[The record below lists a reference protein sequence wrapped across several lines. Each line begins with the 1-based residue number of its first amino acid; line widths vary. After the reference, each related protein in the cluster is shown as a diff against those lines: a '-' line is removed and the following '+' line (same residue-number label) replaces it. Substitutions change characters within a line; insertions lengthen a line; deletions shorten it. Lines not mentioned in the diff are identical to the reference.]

1 MMISRAKASFVRMAP
16 RKMRYV
22 LDLVRGKSVPQAYS
36 ILDRTH
42 KKASGIVRKLIMTA
56 ADAASKQHQ
65 VAAEDLKVVRI
76 FADQAG
82 IMKRF
87 RAMSLGRAGEI
98 RKRLSHVVVELD
110 RISAVRETPAAPK
123 QEKKE
128 KTSKVEASPKAAA
141 SKTRKL
147 AGASK

>member
-1 MMISRAKASFVRMAP
+1 MISRAQASFVRMAP

-22 LDLVRGKSVPQAYS
+22 LDLVRAKSVPQAFS
-36 ILDRTH
+36 ILNRTH
-42 KKASGIVRKLIMTA
+42 KKASGIIRKLLMSA
-56 ADAASKQHQ
+56 VDSAEKQHQ
-65 VAAEDLKVVRI
+65 VAMEDLKIIRI
-76 FADQAG
+76 YADQAG

-110 RISAVRETPAAPK
+110 RIKALPVKSEAAPAKQDKKSVKAEKPNTKAAPK
-123 QEKKE
+123 
-128 KTSKVEASPKAAA
+128 S
-141 SKTRKL
+141 RKL

>member
-1 MMISRAKASFVRMAP
+1 MAP

-22 LDLVRGKSVPQAYS
+22 LDLVRAKSVPQAYS
-36 ILDRTH
+36 ILNRTH
-42 KKASGIVRKLIMTA
+42 KKASGIIRKLIMTA

-65 VAAEDLKVVRI
+65 VAAEDLKI
-76 FADQAG
+76 TKIYADQAG

-110 RISAVRETPAAPK
+110 RIKALPAAPAAPK
-123 QEKKE
+123 QDDKK
-128 KTSKVEASPKAAA
+128 KAVKVEAPKKSAA
-141 SKTRKL
+141 SKPRKL

>member
-1 MMISRAKASFVRMAP
+1 MISRAQASFVRMAP

-22 LDLVRGKSVPQAYS
+22 LDLVRAQSVPQAYS
-36 ILDRTH
+36 ILNRTH
-42 KKASGIVRKLIMTA
+42 KKASGIIRKLIMTA
-56 ADAASKQHQ
+56 VDAAEKQHQ
-65 VAAEDLKVVRI
+65 AAAGDLKI
-76 FADQAG
+76 SKIYADQAG

-110 RISAVRETPAAPK
+110 RVSAAPSK
-123 QEKKE
+123 SAPASTDKK
-128 KTSKVEASPKAAA
+128 SAKVRTPQTAA
-141 SKTRKL
+141 SQTRKL

>member
-1 MMISRAKASFVRMAP
+1 MAP

-22 LDLVRGKSVPQAYS
+22 LDIVRGKSVPQAYS
-36 ILDRTH
+36 ILSRTH
-42 KKASGIVRKLIMTA
+42 KKASEIVRKLIMTA
-56 ADAASKQHQ
+56 VDSAEKQHQ
-65 VAAEDLKVVRI
+65 IAMEDLKITRLY
-76 FADQAG
+76 ADQAG

-110 RISAVRETPAAPK
+110 RISPAPKAPAAAK
-123 QEKKE
+123 QEKK
-128 KTSKVEASPKAAA
+128 SVKAATPKNA
-141 SKTRKL
+141 TPTKARKL

>member
-1 MMISRAKASFVRMAP
+1 MISRAQASFVRMAP

-22 LDLVRGKSVPQAYS
+22 LDLVRAAKSVPQAYS
-36 ILDRTH
+36 ILNRTH

-56 ADAASKQHQ
+56 VDAAEKQHQ
-65 VAAEDLKVVRI
+65 VAVEDLKI
-76 FADQAG
+76 TKIYADQAG

-110 RISAVRETPAAPK
+110 RIKSVAPTQTQAAAKPEKKSVKVEAPKKAAPK
-123 QEKKE
+123 
-128 KTSKVEASPKAAA
+128 S
-141 SKTRKL
+141 RKL

>member
-1 MMISRAKASFVRMAP
+1 MISRAQASFVRMAP

-22 LDLVRGKSVPQAYS
+22 LDLVRAKSVPQAYS

-42 KKASGIVRKLIMTA
+42 KKASGIIRKLIMTA
-56 ADAASKQHQ
+56 VDAAVKQHQ
-65 VAAEDLKVVRI
+65 TAVEDLKITRI
-76 FADQAG
+76 YADQAG

-110 RISAVRETPAAPK
+110 RISAAPQTKAKTDAK
-123 QEKKE
+123 QEKK
-128 KTSKVEASPKAAA
+128 SIKVATPKKAASA
-141 SKTRKL
+141 PRKL

>member
-1 MMISRAKASFVRMAP
+1 MISRAQASFVRMAP

-22 LDLVRGKSVPQAYS
+22 LDLVRAKSVVQAYS
-36 ILDRTH
+36 ILNRTH
-42 KKASGIVRKLIMTA
+42 KKASGIIRKLIQTA
-56 ADAASKQHQ
+56 ADAAIKQHQ
-65 VAAEDLKVVRI
+65 VALEDLKITRI
-76 FADQAG
+76 YADQAG

-110 RISAVRETPAAPK
+110 RISAAPKSSAPAAPK
-123 QEKKE
+123 QDKKSAQAPAP
-128 KTSKVEASPKAAA
+128 KKASSTP
-141 SKTRKL
+141 RKL

>member
-1 MMISRAKASFVRMAP
+1 MISRAQASFVRMAP

-22 LDLVRGKSVPQAYS
+22 LDLVRAKSVPQAYS
-36 ILDRTH
+36 ILNRTH
-42 KKASGIVRKLIMTA
+42 KKASGIIRKLIMTA

-65 VAAEDLKVVRI
+65 VAAEDLKI
-76 FADQAG
+76 TKIYADQAG

-110 RISAVRETPAAPK
+110 RIKALPAAPAAPK
-123 QEKKE
+123 QDDKK
-128 KTSKVEASPKAAA
+128 KAVKVEAPKKSAA
-141 SKTRKL
+141 SKPRKL

>member
-1 MMISRAKASFVRMAP
+1 MISRAQASFVRMAP
-16 RKMRYV
+16 RKLRYV
-22 LDLVRGKSVPQAYS
+22 LDLVRAKSVPQAYS
-36 ILDRTH
+36 ILNRTH

-56 ADAASKQHQ
+56 VDAAEKQHQ
-65 VAAEDLKVVRI
+65 TAVEDLKIARI
-76 FADQAG
+76 YADQAG

-110 RISAVRETPAAPK
+110 RIKALPAAPAAPAVK
-123 QEKKE
+123 QEKK
-128 KTSKVEASPKAAA
+128 SVKVEKPKKAAPK
-141 SKTRKL
+141 SRKL

>member
-1 MMISRAKASFVRMAP
+1 MISRAKASFVRMAP

-22 LDLVRGKSVPQAYS
+22 LDLVRAKSVPQAYA
-36 ILDRTH
+36 ILNRTH
-42 KKASGIVRKLIMTA
+42 KKASGIIRKLIMTA
-56 ADAASKQHQ
+56 ADAAVKQHQ
-65 VAAEDLKVVRI
+65 TPIEDLKITRI
-76 FADQAG
+76 YADQAG

-110 RISAVRETPAAPK
+110 RISAAPKAPASVKQDKKSAQVETP
-123 QEKKE
+123 KKAV
-128 KTSKVEASPKAAA
+128 SKP
-141 SKTRKL
+141 RKL

>member
-1 MMISRAKASFVRMAP
+1 MISRAQASFVRMAP

-22 LDLVRGKSVPQAYS
+22 LDLVRAKSVPQAYS

-42 KKASGIVRKLIMTA
+42 KKASGIIRKLIMTA
-56 ADAASKQHQ
+56 VDAAVKQRQ
-65 VAAEDLKVVRI
+65 TPVEDLKITRI
-76 FADQAG
+76 YADQAG

-110 RISAVRETPAAPK
+110 RISA
-123 QEKKE
+123 
-128 KTSKVEASPKAAA
+128 SPKAAGA
-141 SKTRKL
+141 AKQDKQSARVETHKKAESKPRKL